1 MSDVIIPPMNINK
14 ETDKN
19 GILFDDLFLIQEYF
33 GQDLKSLIEKKDM
46 IKMSEEHVKTIIYN
60 ILCAV

>member
-1 MSDVIIPPMNINK
+1 MSDVIIPPMNIN